1 MATKKKDATTEGLL
15 NGMLADYQSRG
26 GYVPKTTA
34 ENKARAQDEYKS
46 YYDQLRLNA
55 QQQQQQAD
63 LALQQQR
70 AGLQDTYDRQRE
82 ASAKEYRQRLSQAD
96 QHMLSRGMQRSS
108 YGAQIRANIG
118 QQGAEAQ
125 QRLWDAQGVAEGNID
140 AQRAQLAQQLGAQ
153 LRQYDA
159 SRAADVLKRTRELDD
174 QEYERQQAD
183 QARRDQ
189 TGMQLASI
197 LRQAER
203 DKISDAQF
211 EKQFGLS
218 KQQAEAQLAN
228 MRWQQQYQEGRARA
242 SDEQW
247 AKQYGLNERQLE
259 AQLANQQWQQQR
271 QTERDRVADT
281 QWQQNYDMSREKL
294 AADLAAQQWQQAR
307 QEARDKVSDEQ
318 FERQFGLTKAQ
329 FDAQMANQA
338 WQQQRTE
345 SQDRLAAEQWAKQFG
360 LSEQQLAAQLAQQQ
374 WQRDYQAA
382 RDKVADAQWQKNYDM
397 TAQKWADTLAEQ
409 MYQRQYQEAR
419 DAVKDSQWQKEFQYK
434 VNPSSFLGSTNPSS
448 SQGSS
453 AAQQITPPNGDYSIY
468 TGPEYEDATPMYG
481 SNSYYDSWNAT
492 SKKSSKYSAS
502 ASNTGRGY
510 STADLINELSQ
521 PAAAPAATGQSI
533 LVNQLSQPSA
543 SKVNV
548 KTQPA
553 QVTEV
558 AGPVN
563 PAFLAGLNKLGA
575 SENKVF
581 ESQLENALK
590 NKKK

>member
-1 MATKKKDATTEGLL
+1 MATKKKDATTEELL

-125 QRLWDAQGVAEGNID
+125 QRLWDAQSTAEGNID

-228 MRWQQQYQEGRARA
+228 MQWQQQYQEGRARA

-307 QEARDKVSDEQ
+307 QEARDRVSDEQ

-360 LSEQQLAAQLAQQQ
+360 LSEQQLANQIAQQQ

-434 VNPSSFLGSTNPSS
+434 VNPSSFLGGTNSSS

-453 AAQQITPPNGDYSIY
+453 EAQPITPPNGDYSIY
-468 TGPEYEDATPMYG
+468 TGPGYEDATPMYG
-481 SNSYYDSWNAT
+481 SNSYYNSWNAT
-492 SKKSSKYSAS
+492 SKKSSKSSAS
-502 ASNTGRGY
+502 ASNTGSSN
-510 STADLINELSQ
+510 STAGLI
-521 PAAAPAATGQSI
+521 GM
-533 LVNQLSQPSA
+533 LSQPSL
-543 SKVNV
+543 K
-548 KTQPA
+548 PA
-553 QVTEV
+553 TVTT
-558 AGPVN
+558 N
-563 PAFLAGLNKLGA
+563 SSDWLKDILNKNVLTGV
-575 SENKVF
+575 K
-581 ESQLENALK
+581 
-590 NKKK
+590 

>member
-1 MATKKKDATTEGLL
+1 MATKKKDATTEELL

-34 ENKARAQDEYKS
+34 ENRARAQDEYKS

-125 QRLWDAQGVAEGNID
+125 QRLWDAQGTAEGNID

-228 MRWQQQYQEGRARA
+228 MQWQQQYQEARA
-242 SDEQW
+242 AASDTQW
-247 AKQYGLNERQLE
+247 AKQFGLSEQQLA
-259 AQLANQQWQQQR
+259 AQLANQQ
-271 QTERDRVADT
+271 
-281 QWQQNYDMSREKL
+281 
-294 AADLAAQQWQQAR
+294 
-307 QEARDKVSDEQ
+307 
-318 FERQFGLTKAQ
+318 
-329 FDAQMANQA
+329 

-360 LSEQQLAAQLAQQQ
+360 LSEQQLANQIAQQQ

-434 VNPSSFLGSTNPSS
+434 VNPSSFLGGTNSSS

-453 AAQQITPPNGDYSIY
+453 AAQTITPPNGDYSIY
-468 TGPEYEDATPMYG
+468 TGPGYEDATPMYG
-481 SNSYYDSWNAT
+481 SNSYYDSWNAK
-492 SKKSSKYSAS
+492 SKKSSKSSAS
-502 ASNTGRGY
+502 AYNTGSSN
-510 STADLINELSQ
+510 STAGLINSLNNAQ
-521 PAAAPAATGQSI
+521 DGTGTYQS
-533 LVNQLSQPSA
+533 LVNFMKKYEKDSY
-543 SKVNV
+543 
-548 KTQPA
+548 
-553 QVTEV
+553 
-558 AGPVN
+558 
-563 PAFLAGLNKLGA
+563 
-575 SENKVF
+575 
-581 ESQLENALK
+581 K
-590 NKKK
+590 NNTMG

>member
-1 MATKKKDATTEGLL
+1 MATKKKDATTEDLL

-96 QHMLSRGMQRSS
+96 RHMLSRGMQRSS

-125 QRLWDAQGVAEGNID
+125 QRLWDAQGTAEGNID

-228 MRWQQQYQEGRARA
+228 MQWQQQYQEGRARA

-360 LSEQQLAAQLAQQQ
+360 LSEQQLANQIAQQQ

-434 VNPSSFLGSTNPSS
+434 VNPSSFLGGTNPSS

-453 AAQQITPPNGDYSIY
+453 AAQSITPPNGDYSIY

-492 SKKSSKYSAS
+492 SKKSSKSSAS
-502 ASNTGRGY
+502 SNKSSNN
-510 STADLINELSQ
+510 STAGLINSLNNVQ
-521 PAAAPAATGQSI
+521 DGTGTYQS
-533 LVNQLSQPSA
+533 LVNFMKKYEKDSY
-543 SKVNV
+543 
-548 KTQPA
+548 
-553 QVTEV
+553 
-558 AGPVN
+558 
-563 PAFLAGLNKLGA
+563 
-575 SENKVF
+575 
-581 ESQLENALK
+581 K
-590 NKKK
+590 NNTMG

>member
-1 MATKKKDATTEGLL
+1 MATKKKDATTEELL

-228 MRWQQQYQEGRARA
+228 MQWQQQYQEGRAKA

-307 QEARDKVSDEQ
+307 QEARDRVSDEQ

-360 LSEQQLAAQLAQQQ
+360 LSEQQLANQIAQQQ

-453 AAQQITPPNGDYSIY
+453 AAQPITPPNGDYSIY
-468 TGPEYEDATPMYG
+468 TGPGYEDATPMYG

-492 SKKSSKYSAS
+492 SKKSSKSSAS
-502 ASNTGRGY
+502 AYNTGSSN
-510 STADLINELSQ
+510 STAGLINSLNNAQ
-521 PAAAPAATGQSI
+521 DGTGTYQS
-533 LVNQLSQPSA
+533 LVNFMKKYEKDSY
-543 SKVNV
+543 
-548 KTQPA
+548 
-553 QVTEV
+553 
-558 AGPVN
+558 
-563 PAFLAGLNKLGA
+563 
-575 SENKVF
+575 
-581 ESQLENALK
+581 K
-590 NKKK
+590 NNTMG

>member
-1 MATKKKDATTEGLL
+1 MATKKKDATTEDLL

-82 ASAKEYRQRLSQAD
+82 ASAKEYQQRLSQAD
-96 QHMLSRGMQRSS
+96 RHMLSRGMQRSS

-125 QRLWDAQGVAEGNID
+125 QRLWDAQGAAEGNID

-228 MRWQQQYQEGRARA
+228 MQWQQQYQEGRARA

-259 AQLANQQWQQQR
+259 AQLANQQWQQ
-271 QTERDRVADT
+271 
-281 QWQQNYDMSREKL
+281 
-294 AADLAAQQWQQAR
+294 AR
-307 QEARDKVSDEQ
+307 QEARDRVSDEQ

-329 FDAQMANQA
+329 FDAQLANQQ

-360 LSEQQLAAQLAQQQ
+360 LSEQQLANQIAQQQ

-419 DAVKDSQWQKEFQYK
+419 DAAKDSQWQKEFQYK
-434 VNPSSFLGSTNPSS
+434 VNPSSFLGGTNPSS

-453 AAQQITPPNGDYSIY
+453 AAQPITPPNGDYSIY

-492 SKKSSKYSAS
+492 SKKSSKSS
-502 ASNTGRGY
+502 ASNTGSSN
-510 STADLINELSQ
+510 STADLIDTLNNVQNGTYQ
-521 PAAAPAATGQSI
+521 P
-533 LVNQLSQPSA
+533 LVDA
-543 SKVNV
+543 M
-548 KTQPA
+548 
-553 QVTEV
+553 
-558 AGPVN
+558 
-563 PAFLAGLNKLGA
+563 
-575 SENKVF
+575 
-581 ESQLENALK
+581 
-590 NKKK
+590 KKYRKDNDRNRNSSMG

>member
-1 MATKKKDATTEGLL
+1 MATKKKDATTEDLL

-70 AGLQDTYDRQRE
+70 AGLQDTFNQQRE

-228 MRWQQQYQEGRARA
+228 M
-242 SDEQW
+242 
-247 AKQYGLNERQLE
+247 
-259 AQLANQQWQQQR
+259 QWQQQR

-307 QEARDKVSDEQ
+307 QEARDRVSDEQ

-360 LSEQQLAAQLAQQQ
+360 LSEQQLANQIAQQQ

-453 AAQQITPPNGDYSIY
+453 ATQPITPPNGDYSIY
-468 TGPEYEDATPMYG
+468 TGPGYEDATPMYG

-492 SKKSSKYSAS
+492 SKKSSKSSAS
-502 ASNTGRGY
+502 AYNTGSSN
-510 STADLINELSQ
+510 STAGLINSLNNAQ
-521 PAAAPAATGQSI
+521 DGTGTYQS
-533 LVNQLSQPSA
+533 LVNFMKKYEKDSY
-543 SKVNV
+543 
-548 KTQPA
+548 
-553 QVTEV
+553 
-558 AGPVN
+558 
-563 PAFLAGLNKLGA
+563 
-575 SENKVF
+575 
-581 ESQLENALK
+581 K
-590 NKKK
+590 NNTMG

>member
-1 MATKKKDATTEGLL
+1 MATKKKDATTQDLL

-70 AGLQDTYDRQRE
+70 AGLRDTYDRQRE
-82 ASAKEYRQRLSQAD
+82 ASAKEYQQRISQAD
-96 QHMLSRGMQRSS
+96 RHMLSRGMQRSS

-125 QRLWDAQGVAEGNID
+125 QRLWDAQGTAEGNID

-228 MRWQQQYQEGRARA
+228 MQWQQQYQEGRARA

-360 LSEQQLAAQLAQQQ
+360 LSEQQLAAQLANQQ

-453 AAQQITPPNGDYSIY
+453 AAQPITPPNGDYSIY

-492 SKKSSKYSAS
+492 SKKSSKSSAS
-502 ASNTGRGY
+502 DYNTGSSY
-510 STADLINELSQ
+510 STADLINILNGTQDGTGTYQ
-521 PAAAPAATGQSI
+521 P
-533 LVNQLSQPSA
+533 LVDA
-543 SKVNV
+543 M
-548 KTQPA
+548 
-553 QVTEV
+553 
-558 AGPVN
+558 
-563 PAFLAGLNKLGA
+563 
-575 SENKVF
+575 
-581 ESQLENALK
+581 
-590 NKKK
+590 KKYRKDNDRNRNSSMG